1 MKLPFINK
9 ITILQFLKFSLVG
22 LLATAIHYGIYLLT
36 YKQMNVNIAYSIG
49 YVVSFVFNFLLSNF
63 FTFNTKPNVKRG
75 VGFAISHLINY
86 GLHIVFLNL
95 FLFLSI
101 SDTYAPLLVYV
112 VVFPINFILVRF
124 AFKSKYSE

>member
-1 MKLPFINK
+1 MRQINK
-9 ITILQFLKFSLVG
+9 ILILQFLKFSLVG

>member
-1 MKLPFINK
+1 
-9 ITILQFLKFSLVG
+9 
-22 LLATAIHYGIYLLT
+22 
-36 YKQMNVNIAYSIG
+36 MNVNIAYSIG